1 MRSWHWFT
9 GLSLVH
15 GPVHVAL
22 LVGTTLGLGTL
33 VAARHG
39 GVWWTR
45 RVPAAVA
52 AGTAAVAGGW
62 LLVEVTRPWPDGLPG
77 GVLAWAGAGA
87 LALALL
93 LVGWRRQ
100 RWWVHGVAVVAAVTV
115 LLGAADGID
124 AVYGSFP
131 TVATALQLPPYDQV
145 PASQLASAATVAPAA
160 GPPAP
165 LWRTWQAPADLP
177 SHGAVAEV
185 TIPGTRSGFAA
196 RPAWLYVPPAY
207 LTADPPPL
215 PVLVLIGGQPGTTR
229 DWLDGGRL
237 AQRMDEWAA
246 AHEGLAPVV
255 VMPDALGAETAN
267 PMCMDSALGR
277 VDTYLSQDVPAW
289 VTGTLHVDPDHA
301 HWAVGGFSY
310 GGTCALQLAVGH
322 PDLFPS
328 FLDASGQQAPT
339 LGDRQSSVAAAFHG
353 DEAAFDAVSPLSEL
367 AARRYPGSAA
377 FLVVGTGDPGYRDQQ
392 QAVAAAARAAGMS
405 ITATELPGGHNWGVW
420 GPALATAL
428 PWLATRTG
436 LAP

>member
-1 MRSWHWFT
+1 MRLWHWFT

-15 GPVHVAL
+15 GPVHAAL
-22 LVGTTLGLGTL
+22 LLGTSLGLGVL
-33 VAARHG
+33 LAARHG
-39 GVWWTR
+39 RRWWTR
-45 RVPAAVA
+45 RVPVAVA
-52 AGTAAVAGGW
+52 VAVAAVAGGW
-62 LLVEVTRPWPDGLPG
+62 VLVEVTRPWPDGLPG
-77 GVLAWAGAGA
+77 GVMVWIGAGV

-93 LVGWRRQ
+93 PLVWRRQ
-100 RWWVHGVAVVAAVTV
+100 RWWVRAGAVVAAAAVV
-115 LLGAADGID
+115 LGAADGVD

-145 PASQLASAATVAPAA
+145 PASQVLTAGAPSPAA
-160 GPPAP
+160 AAPAP
-165 LWRTWQAPADLP
+165 LWRTWRAPADLP
-177 SHGAVAEV
+177 SHGAVTQV
-185 TIPGTRSGFAA
+185 NIPGTRSGFAA
-196 RPAWLYVPPAY
+196 RAAWLYVPPAY
-207 LTADPPPL
+207 LTPDPPPL
-215 PVLVLIGGQPGTTR
+215 PVLVLIGGQPGTSR

-246 AHEGLAPVV
+246 AHGGLAPVV

-289 VTGTLHVDPDHA
+289 VTGTLRVDPDRA

-310 GGTCALQLAVGH
+310 GGTCALQLAVAH

-328 FLDASGQQAPT
+328 FFDVSGQQEPT
-339 LGDRQSSVAAAFHG
+339 LGDRQRTIAAAFHG

-367 AARRYPGSAA
+367 AARRYPDSAA
-377 FLVVGTGDPGYRDQQ
+377 FLVVGSGDPGYRGQQ

-405 ITATELPGGHNWGVW
+405 VTATELPGGHDWRVW
-420 GPALATAL
+420 GPAFVAAL
-428 PWLATRTG
+428 PWLASRMG